1 MKNIYK
7 SIFIA
12 FIALTIY
19 SCENDK
25 DPVISGSGLELRSDA
40 TVVAPSVLDVTDA
53 DVVFANYDWDI
64 ANNGPSTVSKYS
76 LFVFDHDNDPNL
88 ENGVQYTGTG
98 ITVSPDTRIA
108 SLTVSE
114 FNSLINLLPT
124 FKCSQMNIDVRIKS
138 VLGVNPADNYSQF
151 SNPITY
157 AVTPY
162 STAKPILAFVKQG
175 DDPKAAPR
183 ILASSFTVNNDYE
196 GYLYLLPGTYKF
208 YQPDACGDFNS
219 PTIYGGTANMI
230 DSSASSPSISVT
242 NEGHYLVKANLTS
255 NTYSVREFRAF
266 GVFGKA
272 TRTGLG
278 FTNSIPMEFDA
289 TDKTWKLTIDLIK
302 GEKFKFKSNIWTGDL
317 TPATAPNLPYV
328 PGSAN
333 SFISILGKLSEGI
346 VVENAATGQGDIT
359 VPGTFN
365 NNERQK
371 FDIKLNVSNPRN
383 YIYSLTLNPN

>member
-25 DPVISGSGLELRSDA
+25 DPVVSGSGLELRNDA
-40 TVVAPSVLDVTDA
+40 NVVAPSVLDPADS
-53 DVVFANYDWDI
+53 DVVFANYDWDV
-64 ANNGPSTVSKYS
+64 ANNGPASVSKYS
-76 LFVFDHDNDPNL
+76 LFIFDHDNDPNL
-88 ENGVQYTGTG
+88 ENGVKYTGTG
-98 ITVSPDTRIA
+98 IIVSPDARNAT
-108 SLTVSE
+108 LTVSE
-114 FNSLINLLPT
+114 FNNLINLLPT

-138 VLGVNPADNYSQF
+138 VLGVNPVDNFTQF

-175 DDPKAAPR
+175 EDPKAAPR
-183 ILASSFTVNNDYE
+183 ILASSFTANNDYE
-196 GYLYLLPGTYKF
+196 GYMYLQPGTYKF
-208 YQPDACGDFNS
+208 YQPDACGDFNA
-219 PTIYGGTANMI
+219 PTIYGGASNMI
-230 DSSASSPSISVT
+230 DSSSSSPSITIV
-242 NEGHYLVKANLTS
+242 NQGHYLVKANLTS
-255 NTYSVREFRAF
+255 NTYSIREYRAF

-278 FTNSIPMEFDA
+278 FTNSVPMSDLGDNKWE
-289 TDKTWKLTIDLIK
+289 LTMDLIK
-302 GEKFKFKSNIWTGDL
+302 GEKFKFKSNMWTGDL

-365 NNERQK
+365 NSERQTFK
-371 FDIKLNVSNPRN
+371 IELDVSNPRN
-383 YIYSLTLNPN
+383 YTYKLTQID